1 MPCVWS
7 VRATAAKAVSA
18 VKSSRTCASS
28 RMEVP
33 TSSTLSVSTTCR
45 CLPNGSAGTVLTSFC
60 IQFPATQGRGT
71 FQGLPDPRLALS
83 NALMGFED
91 AIDGAARRHRERL
104 RFLLGLPP

>member
-1 MPCVWS
+1 MLLLAEWIGRHGADVF
-7 VRATAAKAVSA
+7 
-18 VKSSRTCASS
+18 
-28 RMEVP
+28 E
-33 TSSTLSVSTTCR
+33 
-45 CLPNGSAGTVLTSFC
+45 

-71 FQGLPDPRLALS
+71 LQGLPDPRLALG